1 MQYKTFFSLILL
13 LFFVLGCTSP
23 KKKSTVK
30 IVTTKK
36 IVDVKKEKRESLLLQ
51 EPTLFLD
58 KKNAIPFLFDYQ
70 QNDLPNQVKISTR
83 FGEIFIELLDEAPYH
98 KANFIYLTRL
108 GYFNDTFFHRVVPN
122 FVIQGGNSDHPKTW
136 QKRRKIGR
144 YLLPQDND
152 KGHKHDR
159 GVISIPSSEEDN
171 PHKLASPFEFF
182 IVQQKGGAYHLDKD
196 FTPFGKVISG
206 MDVVDKICAQPIDGR
221 ENPIENIKMKVKIIN

>member
-1 MQYKTFFSLILL
+1 MIMVS
-13 LFFVLGCTSP
+13 CAEHP
-23 KKKSTVK
+23 KKIKS
-30 IVTTKK
+30 TTKK
-36 IVDVKKEKRESLLLQ
+36 AEPKQKIAKKELLLE
-51 EPTLFLD
+51 EPAFYLD
-58 KKNAIPFLFDYQ
+58 EKTAIPFLFEYQ
-70 QNDLPNQVKISTR
+70 QKNKENKVRIITTYGDIDLILFDNT
-83 FGEIFIELLDEAPYH
+83 PYH
-98 KANFIYLTRL
+98 RANFIYLTKL
-108 GYFNDTFFHRVVPN
+108 GYFNDTFFHRVVPD

-136 QKRRKIGR
+136 RKRRKIGR

-152 KGHKHDR
+152 KGHKHNR

-221 ENPIENIKMKVKIIN
+221 ENPIENIQIKIKIIN

>member
-1 MQYKTFFSLILL
+1 MIMVS
-13 LFFVLGCTSP
+13 CTEHP
-23 KKKSTVK
+23 KKIKS
-30 IVTTKK
+30 TTKK
-36 IVDVKKEKRESLLLQ
+36 ALPKQKIVKKELLLE
-51 EPTLFLD
+51 EPAFYLD
-58 KKNAIPFLFDYQ
+58 EKTAIPFLFEYQ
-70 QNDLPNQVKISTR
+70 QKNKENKVRISTTYGDIDLIL
-83 FGEIFIELLDEAPYH
+83 FDNTPYH
-98 KANFIYLTRL
+98 RANFIYLTKL
-108 GYFNDTFFHRVVPN
+108 GYFNDTFFHRVVPD

-136 QKRRKIGR
+136 RKRRKIGR

-152 KGHKHDR
+152 KGHKHNR

-221 ENPIENIKMKVKIIN
+221 ENPIENIEIKIKIIN